1 MRVKHA
7 LHFLLRCPAPLL
19 SYDNHNTL
27 PPKNIRYHCFE
38 VIAPSLVP
46 KKPVL
51 AYSFELSDLDEG
63 NKTRSMLDTN
73 EPCEQNIN
81 ILRIAVAVATFLVT
95 SLHILHVTRHARLTH
110 DK

>member
-19 SYDNHNTL
+19 SYDNHNTF
-27 PPKNIRYHCFE
+27 PPKNIRYHYFE

-51 AYSFELSDLDEG
+51 AYSFELSDLHER
-63 NKTRSMLDTN
+63 NKTPSMLDTN
-73 EPCEQNIN
+73 EQCEQNIN
-81 ILRIAVAVATFLVT
+81 ILRIAVALATFLLT
-95 SLHILHVTRHARLTH
+95 RLHIPQVTIHPRLNP